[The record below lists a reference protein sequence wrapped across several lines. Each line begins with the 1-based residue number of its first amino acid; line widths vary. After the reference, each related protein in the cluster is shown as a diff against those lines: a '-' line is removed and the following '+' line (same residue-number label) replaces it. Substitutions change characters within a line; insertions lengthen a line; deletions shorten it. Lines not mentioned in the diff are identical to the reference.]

1 VTLEDAAI
9 VVAYSARSA
18 GPGTLRWSRGRAGSW
33 SAAGDRLVD
42 RRILASEML
51 AADLWPALSLG
62 LVFAAPWII
71 AILWNWH
78 KRPRDA
84 AVPPSLA
91 ETVRKRLW
99 M

>member
-1 VTLEDAAI
+1 
-9 VVAYSARSA
+9 
-18 GPGTLRWSRGRAGSW
+18 
-33 SAAGDRLVD
+33 
-42 RRILASEML
+42 ML

-62 LVFAAPWII
+62 LVFAAPWIV

-78 KRPRDA
+78 KRPRDG